1 MYVCLMFHLKEI
13 CLLNEFSWL
22 KLSTLFCMTFLG
34 YLTAAATKK
43 TPIPALGCLH
53 IEPHRVMP
61 MPSLKYRTPPLIV
74 SAGSTTLSC
83 PLSLPRPAKEK
94 PGRGR
99 AGRTASGRRR
109 GARAA
114 SGRLCCP
121 GRAAVWDRAKGYA
134 WRMKL
139 RGSGR
144 SLNACR

>member
-1 MYVCLMFHLKEI
+1 MSHLKEI
-13 CLLNEFSWL
+13 CLLNL
-22 KLSTLFCMTFLG
+22 VDLSQVLCITFLG

-43 TPIPALGCLH
+43 TPIPALRCLH
-53 IEPHRVMP
+53 IEPRVMP
-61 MPSLKYRTPPLIV
+61 MPSLKYRTPPITV
-74 SAGSTTLSC
+74 SAGLTTLSC

-99 AGRTASGRRR
+99 AGRPASGRRR
-109 GARAA
+109 GAQAA

-121 GRAAVWDRAKGYA
+121 GRAAAWDRTKGYV